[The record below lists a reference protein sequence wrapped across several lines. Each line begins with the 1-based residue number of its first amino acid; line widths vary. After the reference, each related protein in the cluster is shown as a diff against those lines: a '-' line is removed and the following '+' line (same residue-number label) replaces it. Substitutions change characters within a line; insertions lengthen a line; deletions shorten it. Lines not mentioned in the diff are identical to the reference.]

1 MNKYLQSIYIGL
13 AFLIL
18 LPLVVEAQSAKRQ
31 RKNIETEHD
40 PERSAY
46 YFIEAEKYFIL
57 EDFAKSYVL
66 FQKALEYDQS
76 NAAAHFKLA
85 EILMQTEELEK
96 ALFHAQK
103 ALALDPQNKYYHLI
117 NAEIYTKQAN
127 FSTAAAIYKNML
139 ATVDGTEAYLFDLAA
154 LHLYENDLNAALTA
168 YNKAEQEF
176 GINPDIV
183 MQKQKIYL
191 KLNMLDEAIA
201 ESKKLIAAHPGQ
213 DEFVLQLAEMLIS
226 NNRHGEATEHL
237 NTLLAAN
244 PKSAHARLL
253 LAEVYKNNNQ
263 VEASNENLRI
273 AFESTDIA
281 LEPKL
286 QMMANYI
293 GKLPDERN
301 AQLAIDLS
309 QSIIKAHPEDAKS
322 YTIAGDL
329 YYTLRQQE
337 KAVEYYLQSLAIEKS
352 NFNVWQNVL
361 DMELRL
367 NKIDSVIK
375 HSDEALVYFPNQAAL
390 YYFNGT
396 AHSLQKNYREAASAL
411 EQGKRFAAGNKQL
424 QSVFNGQLG
433 DIYNS
438 LEDHRRSDASYEAA
452 LELDPLNS
460 HVLNNYAYFL
470 SLRKEKLD
478 KAKAMSSKLVEM
490 HPEDPTFLD
499 THAWVL
505 YTLNEYKEARK
516 FLEKAVANTNSG
528 IIIEHYGDVLFKLG
542 ETGKAVEQWKK
553 AKGMDDTSEMI
564 DKKIADRKLYE

>member
-1 MNKYLQSIYIGL
+1 MNKYLQTIYIGL

-18 LPLVVEAQSAKRQ
+18 LPIVVEAQSAKRQ
-31 RKNIETEHD
+31 KGNSELQHD

-57 EDFAKSYVL
+57 EDFAKAYVL
-66 FQKALEYDQS
+66 FQKAIEYDQYNS
-76 NAAAHFKLA
+76 AAHYKLA

-96 ALFHAQK
+96 ALLHAQK
-103 ALALDPQNKYYHLI
+103 ALELDPDNKYYHLI
-117 NAEIYTKQAN
+117 TAEIYTKQAN
-127 FSTAAAIYKNML
+127 FGTAATVYENML
-139 ATVDGTEAYLFDLAA
+139 STVEGTEAYLFDLAA
-154 LHLYENDLNAALTA
+154 LHLYENNLNAALTA
-168 YNKAEQEF
+168 YQKAEQEF
-176 GINPDIV
+176 GVNPDIV

-191 KLNMLDEAIA
+191 KLNRLDEAIA
-201 ESKKLIAAHPGQ
+201 EGEKLIAAHPQQ

-226 NNRHGEATEHL
+226 NNRHAQAAKHL
-237 NTLLAAN
+237 DNLIAAN
-244 PKSAHARLL
+244 PKNAHARLL
-253 LAEVYKNNNQ
+253 LAEVYKNSNQ
-263 VEASNENLRI
+263 IEKSNENLRL

-293 GKLPDERN
+293 SKLPDERN
-301 AQLAIDLS
+301 ANLAIDLS
-309 QSIIKAHPEDAKS
+309 RSIIKAHPEKAEA

-329 YYTLRQQE
+329 YYTLKKQE
-337 KAVEYYLQSLAIEKS
+337 KAVDFYLQSLAIEKS
-352 NFNVWQNVL
+352 NFNIWQNVL
-361 DMELRL
+361 DLELRL
-367 NKIDSVIK
+367 NQLDSVIK
-375 HSDEALVYFPNQAAL
+375 HSDEALIYFPNQAAL

-396 AHSLQKNYREAASAL
+396 AHSLKKNYREAAGAL
-411 EQGKRFAAGNKQL
+411 EQGKRLAAGNKQL

-470 SLRKEKLD
+470 SLRKEHLD
-478 KAKAMSSKLVEM
+478 KAKAMSTKLIQM

-505 YTLNEYKEARK
+505 YTLKEYKEARK
-516 FLEKAVANTNSG
+516 FLEKAVQKTDSG
-528 IIIEHYGDVLFKLG
+528 TIIEHYGDVLFKLG
-542 ETGKAVEQWKK
+542 ETDKAVEQWKK